1 MRPGSGRFDN
11 RRHEPMADHLSV
23 LLDRIRSLV
32 RGRTDP
38 SVAPSVAEMEHT
50 LTDGYA
56 RALELDAER
65 SRLRGCIERLA
76 ADVHGERDAGRLRT
90 LTARLENADGDLHE
104 LRDLL
109 EALRG
114 RIEHARA
121 GAP

>member
-1 MRPGSGRFDN
+1 MRPASARFDN

-32 RGRTDP
+32 RGRMDP
-38 SVAPSVAEMEHT
+38 SVPSVAEMEHT

-90 LTARLENADGDLHE
+90 LTARLESADGDLYE
-104 LRDLL
+104 LRGLL

-121 GAP
+121 CAR